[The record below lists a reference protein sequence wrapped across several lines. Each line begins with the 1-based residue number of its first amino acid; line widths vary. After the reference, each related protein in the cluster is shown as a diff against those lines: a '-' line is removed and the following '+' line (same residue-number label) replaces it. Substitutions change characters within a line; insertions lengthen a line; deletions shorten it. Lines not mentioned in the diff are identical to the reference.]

1 MKKEI
6 YPKIVLFW
14 NNDSEELTVYNKTI
28 AEAIDIAVFFGYK
41 RSTWYAP
48 WRYFSVVSASS
59 LLDFLTNGII

>member
-48 WRYFSVVSASS
+48 WRYF
-59 LLDFLTNGII
+59 FGGICVITVGFPY